1 MTLDSSLLGF
11 GFLAAAVAVLPP
23 VKIVADIEN
32 DVATNDAISGEK
44 HKERGGKGRYVNK
57 KTGKN

>member
-1 MTLDSSLLGF
+1 M
-11 GFLAAAVAVLPP
+11 AVLPP

-44 HKERGGKGRYVNK
+44 HKERGGKGRYVSK